1 MSATS
6 LETKSIRP
14 DAIPPSHVGLPA
26 LARRLVEALPREA
39 RLELALQ
46 LIETEA
52 AEITFRREEATWTGF
67 PWDRIVSGTLFIYGS
82 YQKPETQAVLLWMQ
96 QHLRLASPRA
106 IIIDIGA
113 NIGTTTIPFARQSD
127 CRVLAIEPIPEVF
140 AVLCRNVADNGLCDR
155 VVTIQSAILRTG
167 NDHVLMI
174 LPQGNS
180 GAGEVAR
187 ANQPPTFAG
196 QYSVRSQ
203 TWVPAT
209 GLDQLLDRHGVAVDQ
224 VAFVWADAQGSE
236 VDVIETG
243 PSLWKAGV
251 PLYAEFDPRT
261 WRNEKGRE
269 SIVAAAAR
277 HFAGFIPVEDLIA
290 TADPA
295 IRPIVKLGAYS
306 QALGPFGSDVLL
318 LPERSAGAR

>member
-1 MSATS
+1 MSAIS
-6 LETKSIRP
+6 LEAKSIRP
-14 DAIPPSHVGLPA
+14 DAIPPSQVGLPA

-39 RLELALQ
+39 RLELALK

-52 AEITFRREEATWTGF
+52 AEITFRREGATWTGF

-82 YQKPETQAVLLWMQ
+82 YQKPETQAVLHWMRR
-96 QHLRLASPRA
+96 HHRLASPHDV
-106 IIIDIGA
+106 IIDVGA
-113 NIGTTTIPFARQSD
+113 NIGTTTIPFAQQTD
-127 CRVLAIEPIPEVF
+127 CRVIAVEPVPEVF

-155 VVTIQSAILRTG
+155 VVAIQSAIFRTG

-196 QYSVRSQ
+196 QYAVRSRSQ
-203 TWVPAT
+203 VPAL
-209 GLDQLLDRHGVAVDQ
+209 GLSQLLARHGVVAEQ

-236 VDVIETG
+236 VDVIGTG
-243 PSLWKAGV
+243 PLLWAAGV

-261 WRNEKGRE
+261 WRNETGRE
-269 SIVAAAAR
+269 SVVAAAAR

-295 IRPIVKLGAYS
+295 IRPIAQLGAYS

-318 LPERSAGAR
+318 LPEWSAGAC